1 MKRWTTFLLVLS
13 LAAVLAAGSF
23 LKSAAFKKLGPEAQQ
38 AIVLV
43 AKSREAAPRL
53 ARYPGWTAGAE
64 RQDGAVWYVWFE
76 RDDEWLGE
84 AYVDLESRKVS
95 EVNIPVDPTPAE
107 RARMVPKLRKL
118 VRRDAE
124 VKALLG
130 DEPGEWEEEIN
141 YDKWEDTWFVYYWRG
156 DDAVGVRIGQ
166 DGGRYYVDDVFDPL
180 ALKEEQARRHD
191 QDRAIQ
197 LAYTAERVGELL
209 EPYDDWKAYAE
220 PASQGRWTVS
230 FATPEKTI
238 LTAAVDLAGG
248 KVLAVETP

>member
-1 MKRWTTFLLVLS
+1 MKKWIAFLAILL

-23 LKSAAFKKLGPEAQQ
+23 LKSASFKQLGPEARR
-38 AIVLV
+38 AITLV

-64 RQDGAVWYVWFE
+64 REDGAVWHVWFE
-76 RDDEWLGE
+76 RDDDWLGE

-107 RARMVPKLRKL
+107 RARTLPKLRKL

-124 VKALLG
+124 VQALLG
-130 DEPGEWEEEIN
+130 DRPDEWEEEID
-141 YDKWEDTWFVYYWRG
+141 YDKWEEAWFVYYWRG

-166 DGGRYYVDDVFDPL
+166 EKGRYYVEDVFDPL
-180 ALKEEQARRHD
+180 ALTEEQARRHD

-220 PASQGRWTVS
+220 PASKGRWTVS
-230 FATPEKTI
+230 FATPENTI
-238 LTAAVDLAGG
+238 LTALVDLSVAQ
-248 KVLAVETP
+248 VLEVEAP